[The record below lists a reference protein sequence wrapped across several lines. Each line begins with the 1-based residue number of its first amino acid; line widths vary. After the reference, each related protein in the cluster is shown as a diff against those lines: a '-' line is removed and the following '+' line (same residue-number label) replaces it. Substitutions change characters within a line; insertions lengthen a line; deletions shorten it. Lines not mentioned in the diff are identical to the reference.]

1 MNIPNRTDA
10 NIIKDMIFKNL
21 QIGREETKEWDRN
34 NVVNQS
40 TWEAQNN
47 QSAPKY
53 LKHSLNS
60 DMKKRTIPI
69 VMECQ
74 RSGITIANL
83 LFNVI
88 MGKSEAAGKTNIQ
101 SIKKNTG
108 AGSQDQRNEY

>member
-21 QIGREETKEWDRN
+21 QIEREETKEWDRN

-60 DMKKRTIPI
+60 DMKKRILPNVI
-69 VMECQ
+69 ECQ
-74 RSGITIANL
+74 ISDITIANL
-83 LFNVI
+83 FFNVI
-88 MGKSEAAGKTNIQ
+88 MGKSESTGKANIQ
-101 SIKKNTG
+101 SIKKK
-108 AGSQDQRNEY
+108 